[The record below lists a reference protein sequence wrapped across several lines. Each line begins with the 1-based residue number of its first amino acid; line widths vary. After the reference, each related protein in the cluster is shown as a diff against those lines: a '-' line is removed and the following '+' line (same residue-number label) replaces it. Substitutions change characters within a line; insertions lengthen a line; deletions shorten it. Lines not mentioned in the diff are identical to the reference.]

1 MFYQLID
8 NLGYR
13 DNNIVLIRPQIDAIL
28 LGSKRIGH
36 GYALAKH
43 PKLLELLKKH
53 DIAVEVNPV
62 SNQVIQSH
70 SCYLFCVKEMFHVDH
85 IFRY

>member
-1 MFYQLID
+1 MKYITA
-8 NLGYR
+8 
-13 DNNIVLIRPQIDAIL
+13 QIDAIL

-62 SNQVIQSH
+62 SNQVTNSKDSYQRQPN
-70 SCYLFCVKEMFHVDH
+70 V
-85 IFRY
+85 